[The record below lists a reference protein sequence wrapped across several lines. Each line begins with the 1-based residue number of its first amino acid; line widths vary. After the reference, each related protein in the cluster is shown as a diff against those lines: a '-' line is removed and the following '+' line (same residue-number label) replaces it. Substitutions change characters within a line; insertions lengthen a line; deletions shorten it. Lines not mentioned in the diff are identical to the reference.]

1 MTEFE
6 DGFREALRRVDTLPA
21 PVAPI
26 SPEAITVRGEAV
38 KRRRVRVRALLVAA
52 TVALVATVIGL
63 AGLFAGRGQA
73 GPVVGAPGD
82 PEPSRQQ
89 VLVVEPPSAEP
100 MPGAEVVVDDPDT
113 RAGDSQRA
121 VYVDGE
127 VVYLAD
133 PVADEIRVYRDG
145 RKVDTIRTPRSLQLL
160 DLVVRD
166 EVFYAIARQTDVLGE
181 GSTRAIGA
189 LTRIGDGLGATDLIP
204 SGLVNAEPAALVR
217 LGQDLVMVDVFG
229 DFSLIAGSGPVP
241 EAPTVTAYDRD
252 DRVLLQDG
260 AVHAELRTR
269 PGQTSVVLLARDA
282 AHSWYEV
289 ATTGED
295 GVVEDVV
302 YQFTLSGE
310 LVATWS
316 GGRTTTDVGVHDYVV
331 DDGRV
336 YQLVDTEAG
345 VQVVRLQPRPR

>member
-6 DGFREALRRVDTLPA
+6 DGFREALRRIDTLPA

-26 SPEAITVRGEAV
+26 SPEAITVRGVAA
-38 KRRRVRVRALLVAA
+38 KRRRVRIRALLVAA

-89 VLVVEPPSAEP
+89 VLVVEPPSPEP
-100 MPGAEVVVDDPDT
+100 MPGTEVVVDDPDT

-121 VYVDGE
+121 VYVDGDT
-127 VVYLAD
+127 VYLAD
-133 PVADEIRVYRDG
+133 PVADEIRVYRGG
-145 RKVDTIRTPRSLQLL
+145 RKVDTIRTPKTIQIV

-166 EVFYAIARQTDVLGE
+166 DVFYAIARQTDVLGE
-181 GSTRAIGA
+181 GRALGA
-189 LTRIGDGLGATDLIP
+189 LVRIGDGLGATDLIP
-204 SGLVNAEPAALVR
+204 SGLVNAEPVGLVR
-217 LGQDLVMVDVFG
+217 LGQDLVVVDVFG

-241 EAPTVTAYDRD
+241 EAPTVTAYDRG

-260 AVHAELRTR
+260 AVHAELHTR

-282 AHSWYEV
+282 THSWYEV

-302 YQFTLSGE
+302 YQFTLAGE

-316 GGRTTTDVGVHDYVV
+316 GGRTTTDVGVHDYAV
-331 DDGRV
+331 DGGRV